1 MIELENGDKIYLKS
15 FESNKLIEFISFVKD
30 HGLIEEDQSEVTIHA
45 TGGGA
50 YKYQDLI
57 DKEFNGN
64 VKLNKYDEMQSL
76 VDGMSFVLTC
86 AKNSSYTY
94 REGEGK
100 KPAETNI
107 ATLDTTKTD

>member
-1 MIELENGDKIYLKS
+1 
-15 FESNKLIEFISFVKD
+15 VKD
-30 HGLIEEDQSEVTIHA
+30 HDLLDESQEFVTIHA

-57 DKEFNGN
+57 DKEFNGK
-64 VKLNKYDEMQSL
+64 VKLNKHDEMQSL
-76 VDGMSFVLTC
+76 VDGMSFVLSC

-107 ATLDTTKTD
+107 ASLDLTKNDKDSDYHEIFHL

>member
-1 MIELENGDKIYLKS
+1 M
-15 FESNKLIEFISFVKD
+15 
-30 HGLIEEDQSEVTIHA
+30 TIHA

-50 YKYQDLI
+50 YKYHDLI

-107 ATLDTTKTD
+107 ATLDTTKTDQDSDYHEIFHLQDS